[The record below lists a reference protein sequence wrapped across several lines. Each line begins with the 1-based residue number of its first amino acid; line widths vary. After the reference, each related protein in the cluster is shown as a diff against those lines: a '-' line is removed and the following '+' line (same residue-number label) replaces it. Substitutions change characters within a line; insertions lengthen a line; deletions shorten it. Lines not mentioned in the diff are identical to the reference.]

1 MLNFRRV
8 LSNYPADKTQNTK
21 SNLILCM
28 TLRWLS
34 FLTNGCNNSCS
45 SLYHILCR
53 CHYFTNLIF
62 LYHLVYCRIFRPLGR
77 SVIFYKSDIM
87 NIILSYFRS
96 ISIIYLLF
104 YLRSHFIEFFFL
116 CWKNA
121 TKKKRARDERSCD
134 DSLIHWAM
142 GLWLLS

>member
-1 MLNFRRV
+1 
-8 LSNYPADKTQNTK
+8 
-21 SNLILCM
+21 M

-53 CHYFTNLIF
+53 CHYFTNIIF

-87 NIILSYFRS
+87 NIILSYFKS
-96 ISIIYLLF
+96 ISIIYPLF
-104 YLRSHFIEFFFL
+104 YLRSHFIEFFFFYVERML
-116 CWKNA
+116 QRRRERGMRGHVMIVWSTGQWVFDSFPSLFVKNG
-121 TKKKRARDERSCD
+121 KMVQFKSFG
-134 DSLIHWAM
+134 SL
-142 GLWLLS
+142 S